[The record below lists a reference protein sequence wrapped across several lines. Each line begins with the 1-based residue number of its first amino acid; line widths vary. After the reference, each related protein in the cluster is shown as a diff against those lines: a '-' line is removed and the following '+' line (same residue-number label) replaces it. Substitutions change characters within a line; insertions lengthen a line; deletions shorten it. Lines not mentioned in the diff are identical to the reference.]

1 MDKKKVMLLGSG
13 ELGKEIAI
21 ALKRYDTYVVA
32 CDRYAGAPAMSVS
45 DEAMVLNMLDGEDLG
60 RAIERIKPDV
70 IIPEIEAIDTARL
83 FEAEGRGIRVVPCAA
98 AVDRAMNRRK
108 LRDLAA
114 GIKGVRTLPF
124 AFAVSLQELRDAV
137 ASIGLPCVVKPVMS
151 SSGRGQT
158 VLKNVVDIEKA
169 WDNAITQGR
178 GINGGVMVEQYI
190 TLDSEMTL
198 LVANTQAGVIF
209 CEPIGHMQ
217 RNGDYVCSWQ
227 PSQHSSECVEAARS
241 MALSIIHELG
251 GEGIFGFE
259 FFIKGDDVFFNEV
272 SPRPHDTGM
281 VTSLTQ
287 FPDEFTIHARLALG
301 FPVAGVAFL
310 RPGASAALVAYGN
323 GDIERVDGMAAAM
336 HDGNIDVRVFGKQS
350 VDGHRRIGVAV
361 AIGTDAMDALER
373 VNKAVGKI
381 SIIING

>member
-1 MDKKKVMLLGSG
+1 MYKKRVMLLGSG

-32 CDRYAGAPAMSVS
+32 CDRYAGAPAMSVC
-45 DEAMVLNMLDGEDLG
+45 DEAMVLNMLDGEELD
-60 RAIERIKPDV
+60 RAIDSIRPDV

-83 FEAEGRGIRVVPCAA
+83 FEAESRGIRVMPCAA
-98 AVDRAMNRRK
+98 AVDTAMNRRK
-108 LRDLAA
+108 LRDLVAE
-114 GIKGVRTLPF
+114 IREVRVLPF
-124 AFAVSLQELRDAV
+124 AFASSLRELHDAV
-137 ASIGLPCVVKPVMS
+137 KHIGLPCVVKPVMS

-158 VLKNVVDIEKA
+158 VLKNVADIEKA
-169 WDNAITQGR
+169 WENAITQGR
-178 GINGGVMVEQYI
+178 CGDGGVMVEQYI
-190 TLDSEMTL
+190 ALDSEMTL
-198 LVANTQAGVIF
+198 LVANTPAGVIF
-209 CEPIGHMQ
+209 CEPIGHVQ

-227 PSQHSSECVEAARS
+227 PSQHSAECVEAARS

-259 FFIKGDDVFFNEV
+259 FFIKEDEVLFNEV

-301 FPVAGVAFL
+301 LPVAGVELL

-323 GDIERVDGMAAAM
+323 GSIAHVDGIETAM
-336 HDGNIDVRVFGKQS
+336 HDKNIDGRIFGKGS
-350 VDGHRRIGVAV
+350 VHGHRRIGVVIAM
-361 AIGTDAMDALER
+361 GTDAKDALER
-373 VNKAVGKI
+373 ANKAAAKI
-381 SIIING
+381 SIKISD